1 MILFYPHQ
9 HMIFD
14 LRRALNLLA
23 NYPKANSNIYE
34 LDIDALCVSVF
45 FSIAF
50 LIYYLKMLYNFS
62 TNLCLHTYNIR
73 NFWVIKWWNHNFRKK
88 IFCWL
93 TRRLE
98 GYAIVHR
105 TMTHLISQNF
115 LFQLQNCVFAFLVLN
130 RKLIRTFVIRQF
142 NIFA

>member
-23 NYPKANSNIYE
+23 NYPRANSNIYE
-34 LDIDALCVSVF
+34 LDIDALCVPIF

-50 LIYYLKMLYNFS
+50 LISYVKNHATFLQS
-62 TNLCLHTYNIR
+62 VICLLTCNIR
-73 NFWVIKWWNHNFRKK
+73 NFWVIKWWNHNFRKRK

-130 RKLIRTFVIRQF
+130 RKLIRTFVIC
-142 NIFA
+142 

>member
-1 MILFYPHQ
+1 MNREQNCLALPHHRNIWPVAGVEVTCKLSKSKILICTYMSLTLMHF
-9 HMIFD
+9 FFFTKK
-14 LRRALNLLA
+14 NLTTFPQTIICLLTC
-23 NYPKANSNIYE
+23 NI
-34 LDIDALCVSVF
+34 
-45 FSIAF
+45 
-50 LIYYLKMLYNFS
+50 K
-62 TNLCLHTYNIR
+62 
-73 NFWVIKWWNHNFRKK
+73 NFWVIKWWNHNFCRK

-130 RKLIRTFVIRQF
+130 RKLIRTFVIL
-142 NIFA
+142 